1 MLFFLYSFLGWC
13 MEVTLMFINYHR
25 FINRG
30 FLIGPYCPI
39 YGSGVVLVT
48 VLNDLLAPVES
59 SYGTSFLIAFI
70 FCGILEYLTSY
81 FFEKRF
87 HARWWDYTHKPMN
100 LNGRVWIGNLILFGL
115 GGMIITRIF
124 NPYFFKLI
132 SKHSTS
138 FVKILIFILLIIIG
152 VDYIISHFIMRILKL
167 SVEDSR
173 ADNSEEIAKEVRQL
187 LENKSLL
194 HKRILDAYPNVEF
207 RTARVKARLEKIK
220 KNTEYLR
227 EQAEEKLDEIN
238 EKVKKKREI
247 ASKNLI
253 TTRRL
258 QRNIIENQEELIKY
272 LLEGEISEERKEEL
286 VNKIAEDKSI
296 LDKRDIF

>member
-1 MLFFLYSFLGWC
+1 

-59 SYGTSFLIAFI
+59 SYGTSFLIAFV
-70 FCGILEYLTSY
+70 FCGFLEYLTSY

-124 NPYFFKLI
+124 NPIFFELTSEIPVSITRLI
-132 SKHSTS
+132 IG
-138 FVKILIFILLIIIG
+138 ILILIIGI
-152 VDYIISHFIMRILKL
+152 DYVISHFIMKILKI

-173 ADNSEEIAKEVRQL
+173 ADNSEEIAKEVRTL
-187 LENKSLL
+187 LADKSLL
-194 HKRILDAYPNVEF
+194 HRRILDAYPDVQF

-220 KNTEYLR
+220 KNTEYLK
-227 EQAEEKLDEIN
+227 EAAEEKLDEIN
-238 EKVKKKREI
+238 EQVKKKKEL
-247 ASKNLI
+247 ASKNLV
-253 TTRRL
+253 TTRSL
-258 QRNIIENQEELIKY
+258 QKNIIQNQDQLIKY
-272 LLEGEISEERKEEL
+272 LLEGEISEDEKEEL
-286 VNKIAEDKSI
+286 IRKIAEDKSI